1 MQAGCPDGETPYAG
15 LMQAT
20 DGNLYGA
27 TQFRGANYG
36 NGTIFRCTLDGTLT
50 TLHIFE
56 ETDGSEPLAPLMQAT
71 DGNFYGTTHNGGIDR
86 CEGGCGTIFTLSV
99 GLGAFVETQPTSG
112 KAGAAVKILGAN
124 LTGAVS
130 VGFNGAAAA
139 FEVVSSSEI
148 TTTVPAGASS
158 GTVQVGTPGGM
169 PSSNVPFT
177 VP

>member
-1 MQAGCPDGETPYAG
+1 MIWERHLNLYVPFPRFDGDVLDIPFFRIAFDLCTIESMAIGDPHSSPAHHEYCRTIFKITPSGTLTTLYNFWMQAGCPDGETPYAG

-71 DGNFYGTTHNGGIDR
+71 DGNFYGTTIMA
-86 CEGGCGTIFTLSV
+86 ESI
-99 GLGAFVETQPTSG
+99 
-112 KAGAAVKILGAN
+112 AAKV
-124 LTGAVS
+124 AV
-130 VGFNGAAAA
+130 AR
-139 FEVVSSSEI
+139 SS
-148 TTTVPAGASS
+148 PC
-158 GTVQVGTPGGM
+158 P
-169 PSSNVPFT
+169 
-177 VP
+177 

>member
-71 DGNFYGTTHNGGIDR
+71 DGNFYGTTIMA
-86 CEGGCGTIFTLSV
+86 ESI
-99 GLGAFVETQPTSG
+99 
-112 KAGAAVKILGAN
+112 AAKV
-124 LTGAVS
+124 AV
-130 VGFNGAAAA
+130 AR
-139 FEVVSSSEI
+139 SS
-148 TTTVPAGASS
+148 PC
-158 GTVQVGTPGGM
+158 P
-169 PSSNVPFT
+169 
-177 VP
+177 